1 MKIIWERG
9 EITVRDV
16 HDLLAHKRPIAYT
29 TVMTVMSRL
38 ARKKL
43 LRRRKS
49 GAQYVYRP
57 ALSNDEFVG
66 EAIVSMLGRLAGGI
80 GTPVLSRF
88 VEAVGASPEKLDELA
103 ELIAA
108 KRKKG
113 RK

>member
-1 MKIIWERG
+1 MPPSSRSLGGELESEIMKIIWERG

-66 EAIVSMLGRLAGGI
+66 EAIVSMLGLA
-80 GTPVLSRF
+80 
-88 VEAVGASPEKLDELA
+88 
-103 ELIAA
+103 
-108 KRKKG
+108 
-113 RK
+113 